1 MGDVDP
7 IAAAHIARM
16 FAYPNEFLSVS
27 PRVELC
33 AVHQVM
39 GRFNCACVLVKI
51 KLVTRGEVGHRKVG
65 HEQSWSHDKVGHT
78 QVGQEFVTTKFFRTK
93 WVTRNLVP
101 HTCTSEPKLPRTQQ
115 YSRVH
120 TPTRTTERDRA
131 HWSCCSAQT
140 SIVSCPSVLSS
151 AVASLCHALMRSF

>member
-16 FAYPNEFLSVS
+16 FAYPNEFLSVF

-51 KLVTRGEVGHRKVG
+51 KLVTRGEVGRWKVG
-65 HEQSWSHDKVGHT
+65 HEQSWSGRSWSH
-78 QVGQEFVTTKFFRTK
+78 VTKLVTRKLVKSLSRPSFLGPSWSHVTKLVTAKLVTTK
-93 WVTRNLVP
+93 WVTRDLVP
-101 HTCTSEPKLPRTQQ
+101 HTL
-115 YSRVH
+115 Y
-120 TPTRTTERDRA
+120 
-131 HWSCCSAQT
+131 
-140 SIVSCPSVLSS
+140 
-151 AVASLCHALMRSF
+151 F